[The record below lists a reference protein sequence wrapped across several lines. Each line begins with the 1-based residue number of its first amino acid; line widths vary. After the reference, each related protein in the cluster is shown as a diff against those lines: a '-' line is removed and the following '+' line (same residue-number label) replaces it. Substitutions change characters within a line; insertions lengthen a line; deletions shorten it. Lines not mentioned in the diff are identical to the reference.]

1 MLRCECCSAGTTNVS
16 TRVGL
21 RTIDFAGHR
30 TINNFPGLLCDTC
43 VSQSRVFGTRE
54 HRWMLEHIEGAVR
67 GFGLQG
73 K

>member
-1 MLRCECCSAGTTNVS
+1 
-16 TRVGL
+16 L

-30 TINNFPGLLCDTC
+30 TINNFSGLLCDTC

-54 HRWMLEHIEGAVR
+54 HRWLLQRIEGAVLR
-67 GFGLQG
+67 LGLQD